1 MAKKALIDLKVILIS
16 VAVFFVFALF
26 FYLFNQPILKKAS
39 TGSAVEIPSEIKEE
53 LQNQLKSGTESLI
66 LSQRNIRLNQSGTAD
81 LILGVY
87 NNFSE
92 GLVYGIEIKT
102 LQKEEATSDF
112 SKHLQ
117 FTYHPGLFF
126 LETAQAGMNLVK
138 IKAKEPGKYLVE
150 VTIFN
155 QNTQTSQEYARES
168 LLVEVK

>member
-1 MAKKALIDLKVILIS
+1 MAKKAFADLKVILIS
-16 VAVFFVFALF
+16 VAVFFVFALV
-26 FYLFNQPILKKAS
+26 FYLFNQSENTLA
-39 TGSAVEIPSEIKEE
+39 GSAVEISSEIKEK

-66 LSQRNIRLNQSGTAD
+66 LSQRNIKLNQSESKD
-81 LILGVY
+81 LILGIY

-117 FTYHPGLFF
+117 FTYHPGPFF

-138 IKAKEPGKYLVE
+138 IKAKEPGKYLVQ
-150 VTIFN
+150 IIILN
-155 QNTQTSQEYARES
+155 QNSQVAQEYARES